1 MSGWRTTYLP
11 SCCRT
16 QVTGTRPST
25 RQPEGDAISGSN
37 SWAVAGPYSSRGAAL
52 MANDMHLGLRL
63 PNVWYRLSLVYL
75 DASRNRRRVTGVT
88 LPGTPAIIV
97 GSNGRVAWGLTNS
110 AGSYLDLVGLDA
122 DTMESL
128 RYHVADG
135 TSEQAMRQ
143 VERIVV
149 KGAPAV

>member
-1 MSGWRTTYLP
+1 M
-11 SCCRT
+11 
-16 QVTGTRPST
+16 
-25 RQPEGDAISGSN
+25 D
-37 SWAVAGPYSSRGAAL
+37 
-52 MANDMHLGLRL
+52 LGLRL

-128 RYHVADG
+128 RYQVADG
-135 TSEQAMRQ
+135 GSEQAVRQ
-143 VERIVV
+143 VERIGV
-149 KGAPAV
+149 KGAPTDEFPIIETRWGHAIQGAQKTYAEQLTATHPHALTIT